1 MGLLLVELVAVRGK
15 TLLQLLDELM
25 AAPDVGLFCYA
36 RLDRPVRSFKKSEL
50 VADLIASAP
59 SHLAGVKIAHI
70 SDQDGVKY
78 ILSDNS
84 WLLVRP
90 SGTEPVLRI
99 YAESHSDEQ
108 VQLLLSAGAQMAEE
122 LLGVRQFSP
131 SL

>member
-1 MGLLLVELVAVRGK
+1 
-15 TLLQLLDELM
+15 LDELM
-25 AAPDVGLFCYA
+25 AAPDIGRFCYA
-36 RLDRPVRSFKKSEL
+36 RLDLPVRPFKKSEL
-50 VADLIASAP
+50 VADLIARAP
-59 SHLAGVKIAHI
+59 SHLADVKIARM

-108 VQLLLSAGAQMAEE
+108 VQRLLAAGTQMAQE
-122 LLGVRQFSP
+122 LLGMRQFSP
-131 SL
+131 SA